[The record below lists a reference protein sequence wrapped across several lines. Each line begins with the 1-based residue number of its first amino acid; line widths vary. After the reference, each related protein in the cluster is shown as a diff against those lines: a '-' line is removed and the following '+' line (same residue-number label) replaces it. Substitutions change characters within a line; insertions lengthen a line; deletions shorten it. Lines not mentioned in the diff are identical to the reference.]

1 MQTKTLPPQNQI
13 KDAEMLERSQK
24 AVLDSAD
31 WLTAAQ
37 IAERIGPQQAS
48 LGELPGQW
56 VRERR
61 IFTIRRDGVDY
72 FPGYGLDAGAGWRPF
87 KGLEAVLEVFG
98 DARDGWGLAYWFLSA
113 NSFLGGRRP
122 QDTLVSEPE
131 QVVAAARDEMQGV
144 VHG

>member
-1 MQTKTLPPQNQI
+1 MQNQF
-13 KDAEMLERSQK
+13 KEAAMLERSRK

-31 WLTAAQ
+31 WLTVAE
-37 IAERIGPQQAS
+37 IAERIESNQAS
-48 LGELPGQW
+48 LSELFGQW

-72 FPGYGLDAGAGWRPF
+72 FPGYGLDAGAGWQPF
-87 KGLEAVLEVFG
+87 KGLETVLEVFG
-98 DARDGWGLAYWFLSA
+98 DARDGWGLAYWFLSV

-122 QDTLVSEPE
+122 QDTLASEPE
-131 QVVAAARDEMQGV
+131 QVIAAAKDEMQGV